1 MARAK
6 SINKYIDIK
15 VLNLVL
21 FFLMEKLPLKK
32 NSNFKFSLFSS
43 WLTNIIKFFKVTHLA
58 SPSDLYKV
66 SN

>member
-6 SINKYIDIK
+6 STDKYIDIK
-15 VLNLVL
+15 VLSSVL
-21 FFLMEKLPLKK
+21 FFLMEKSPLREDG
-32 NSNFKFSLFSS
+32 NFKLSLSSS
-43 WLTNIIKFFKVTHLA
+43 WSTNIIEFLKVTRLA